1 MKRGIILIATLTLA
15 TLLVGCELYN
25 RSENKPPQPNPN
37 EVEFN
42 ATYLIGDY
50 YGDIYD
56 NGLGNYYIYLSNKNI

>member
-50 YGDIYD
+50 
-56 NGLGNYYIYLSNKNI
+56 